1 MDAQA
6 ATVHLHLQV
15 TGPVRDTP
23 IERQPCDGSRACPRG
38 REVLGC
44 RALCA
49 STAAL
54 QPDWPCQGKAQQYRL
69 IRQVRGRRRG
79 QHTQLCL
86 HESLWRCPGL
96 RETALAAGPALSEER
111 KCLNELDGFSVSRE
125 RTGSETGSKI
135 GSRPAGLVLWH
146 RVASVQELSQESS
159 SEEAVTASLS
169 FCHPTQELLGSWTD
183 PSSSSSRIK
192 TALNYLSRIVSTTQV
207 VLIIQ
212 CNLQVPP
219 GL

>member
-6 ATVHLHLQV
+6 ATVHLHLQM

-23 IERQPCDGSRACPRG
+23 TERQPCDGSRACPRG

-54 QPDWPCQGKAQQYRL
+54 QPDRPCQGKAQQYRL

-86 HESLWRCPGL
+86 HESLWRCPGSGRQLLLLGLLSL
-96 RETALAAGPALSEER
+96 RRGNALM
-111 KCLNELDGFSVSRE
+111 
-125 RTGSETGSKI
+125 
-135 GSRPAGLVLWH
+135 
-146 RVASVQELSQESS
+146 SS
-159 SEEAVTASLS
+159 TASLS
-169 FCHPTQELLGSWTD
+169 PGKGLGVRLGARLGAAQLGWCSGTVRLLCKS
-183 PSSSSSRIK
+183 
-192 TALNYLSRIVSTTQV
+192 
-207 VLIIQ
+207 
-212 CNLQVPP
+212 
-219 GL
+219 

>member
-1 MDAQA
+1 MQGSVCLHGSPA
-6 ATVHLHLQV
+6 ARLAMPGKGSAVSTH
-15 TGPVRDTP
+15 PA
-23 IERQPCDGSRACPRG
+23 GSRQEERAAHPALPPRVTV
-38 REVLGC
+38 EVP
-44 RALCA
+44 R
-49 STAAL
+49 
-54 QPDWPCQGKAQQYRL
+54 
-69 IRQVRGRRRG
+69 
-79 QHTQLCL
+79 
-86 HESLWRCPGL
+86 L

-125 RTGSETGSKI
+125 RTGSETGSETGSKT
-135 GSRPAGLVLWH
+135 GSRPAGLMLWH

-183 PSSSSSRIK
+183 PSSSSSSIK

>member
-1 MDAQA
+1 MQGFVCLHGSPA
-6 ATVHLHLQV
+6 ARLAMP
-15 TGPVRDTP
+15 GK
-23 IERQPCDGSRACPRG
+23 GSA
-38 REVLGC
+38 
-44 RALCA
+44 A
-49 STAAL
+49 STHPAGTRQEERAAHPAL
-54 QPDWPCQGKAQQYRL
+54 PPRVTVEVP
-69 IRQVRGRRRG
+69 R
-79 QHTQLCL
+79 
-86 HESLWRCPGL
+86 L
-96 RETALAAGPALSEER
+96 RETALTAGPALSEER

-125 RTGSETGSKI
+125 RTGSETGSKT
-135 GSRPAGLVLWH
+135 GSRPAGLMLWH

-183 PSSSSSRIK
+183 PRSSSSSIK

>member
-1 MDAQA
+1 MQGSVCLHSSPA
-6 ATVHLHLQV
+6 ARLAMPGKGSAVSTH
-15 TGPVRDTP
+15 PA
-23 IERQPCDGSRACPRG
+23 GSRQGERAAHPALPPRVTV
-38 REVLGC
+38 EVP
-44 RALCA
+44 R
-49 STAAL
+49 
-54 QPDWPCQGKAQQYRL
+54 
-69 IRQVRGRRRG
+69 
-79 QHTQLCL
+79 
-86 HESLWRCPGL
+86 L
-96 RETALAAGPALSEER
+96 RETALTAGPALSEER

-125 RTGSETGSKI
+125 RTGSETGSKT
-135 GSRPAGLVLWH
+135 GSRPSGLMLWH

-183 PSSSSSRIK
+183 PRSSSSSIK

-212 CNLQVPP
+212 CNLQGPP

>member
-1 MDAQA
+1 MQ
-6 ATVHLHLQV
+6 
-15 TGPVRDTP
+15 
-23 IERQPCDGSRACPRG
+23 GS
-38 REVLGC
+38 V
-44 RALCA
+44 
-49 STAAL
+49 
-54 QPDWPCQGKAQQYRL
+54 
-69 IRQVRGRRRG
+69 
-79 QHTQLCL
+79 CL
-86 HESLWRCPGL
+86 HGSPAARLAMPGKGSAVSTHPAGTRQEERAAHPAL
-96 RETALAAGPALSEER
+96 PPRVTVEVPRLSETALAAGPALSEER

-125 RTGSETGSKI
+125 RTGSETGSKT

-146 RVASVQELSQESS
+146 RAASVQELSQESS

-183 PSSSSSRIK
+183 PRSSSSSIK

-212 CNLQVPP
+212 CNLQGPP